1 MSNELY
7 AVYIGERLDRQIIG
21 IADSLDD
28 ARRLVA
34 EALASEEH
42 GMLARE
48 CFGYEGPFRINQME
62 GN

>member
-1 MSNELY
+1 MSKELY
-7 AVYIGERLDRQIIG
+7 VVYIGERLDRQVIG
-21 IADSLDD
+21 VADSPD
-28 ARRLVA
+28 AIRRPVA

-48 CFGYEGPFRINQME
+48 CFGYEGPFKINQLE